1 MPLFPSAFFRQIL
14 VGLAASAM
22 LLAAP
27 PTVPPPTDL
36 ARDFDVFC
44 QFVAEDYAYF
54 DLKKTRWDKVCTEYR
69 QGLEHATDKAVL
81 MTALESALGELYD
94 SHAHLGSSNRN
105 SPRLIPTDADAWA
118 AWEGEAA
125 IIKEVRAESPA
136 AKAGLA
142 AGMQVLTVNG
152 EPVEAAVRHR
162 QPRFLSAPDPEARS
176 WALQSALAGR
186 QDGQPIRLGVLRNGQ
201 PTTIEYLPTHQPAT
215 PALSFRRL
223 GAALGYIR
231 FHNSLGEMDTI
242 RAFDHAL
249 DQLKGSQGLIL
260 DLRDT
265 PSGGTSLVAR
275 GIMGRLVRTDSPY
288 QQHELVAEA
297 RATGIRRRWVEYVSP
312 RGEPFTAPLVIL
324 VGRWTGSMGEG
335 LAIGLNAIRNA
346 PVIGTPMA
354 RMLGALGEIKLP
366 CSGVVVRIP
375 TEKLYHINGTAREA
389 FVPRLPEETPPTGLG
404 RDQALLTAVSI
415 LELVPKDLQR

>member
-1 MPLFPSAFFRQIL
+1 MPLFPSASLRQSLI
-14 VGLAASAM
+14 VLAAAATLS
-22 LLAAP
+22 AAP
-27 PTVPPPTDL
+27 PTVPPQTDL
-36 ARDFDVFC
+36 AHDFDVFC

-54 DLKKTRWDKVCTEYR
+54 DLKKTRWDKVRAECR
-69 QGLEHATDKAVL
+69 PGLEHATDTAVL

-105 SPRLIPTDADAWA
+105 SPRLIPTDAEAWA
-118 AWEGEAA
+118 AWEGAA
-125 IIKEVRAESPA
+125 AVIQEVRDESPA

-142 AGMQVLTVNG
+142 AGMRVLAVNG
-152 EPVEAAVRHR
+152 EPIEEAVRHR
-162 QPRFLSAPDPEARS
+162 QPRFLSGPDPEARS

-186 QDGQPIRLGVLRNGQ
+186 QDGQSIRLGVLRNGQ
-201 PTTIEYLPTHQPAT
+201 PTTIEYVPTHPPAT
-215 PALSFRRL
+215 SALSFRRL
-223 GAALGYIR
+223 DGALGYIR
-231 FHNSLGEMDTI
+231 FHNSLGETETI
-242 RAFDHAL
+242 GAFDHAL

-275 GIMGRLVRTDSPY
+275 GIMSRLVRMDSPY

-312 RGEPFTAPLVIL
+312 RGEPFTAPLVVL

-346 PVIGTPMA
+346 PVVGTPMA
-354 RMLGALGEIKLP
+354 RMLGALGEVKLP
-366 CSGVVVRIP
+366 GSGIVVRIP
-375 TEKLYHINGTAREA
+375 TEKLYHVNGIAREA
-389 FVPRLPEETPPTGLG
+389 FVPRPPREDLPPGSG
-404 RDQALLTAVSI
+404 RDRALLTAMSI
-415 LELVPKDLQR
+415 LELAPKDLQR

>member
-1 MPLFPSAFFRQIL
+1 MFLFPSDFLRKIL
-14 VGLAASAM
+14 VVLAAAATLSAGPPT
-22 LLAAP
+22 AP
-27 PTVPPPTDL
+27 PQADL
-36 ARDFDVFC
+36 AHDFDVFC

-54 DLKKTRWDKVCTEYR
+54 DLKKTQWDKVCAEYR
-69 QGLEHATDKAVL
+69 PRLEHVTDTAVL

-125 IIKEVRAESPA
+125 VIKEVRDESPA
-136 AKAGLA
+136 AKAGLE
-142 AGMQVLTVNG
+142 AGVRVLAING
-152 EPVEAAVRHR
+152 EPVVAAVRHR
-162 QPRFLSAPDPEARS
+162 QPRFLSGPDPEAWS

-186 QDGQPIRLGVLRNGQ
+186 QDGRPLRLEVLRNGQ
-201 PTTIEYLPTHQPAT
+201 RSTIEYLPTHQSAT
-215 PALSFRRL
+215 SALSFRRL
-223 GAALGYIR
+223 DGALGYIR

-249 DQLKGSQGLIL
+249 DQLKGSHGLIL

-275 GIMGRLVRTDSPY
+275 GIMGRLVRMDSPY
-288 QQHELVAEA
+288 QKHELVAEA
-297 RATGIRRRWVEYVSP
+297 RAMGIPRRWVEYVSP
-312 RGEPFTAPLVIL
+312 RGEPFTVPLVIL

-366 CSGVVVRIP
+366 GSGIVVRIP
-375 TEKLYHINGTAREA
+375 TEKLYHVNGIAREA
-389 FVPRLPEETPPTGLG
+389 FVPRPPRKDLPPGSG
-404 RDQALLTAVSI
+404 RDEALQTAMST